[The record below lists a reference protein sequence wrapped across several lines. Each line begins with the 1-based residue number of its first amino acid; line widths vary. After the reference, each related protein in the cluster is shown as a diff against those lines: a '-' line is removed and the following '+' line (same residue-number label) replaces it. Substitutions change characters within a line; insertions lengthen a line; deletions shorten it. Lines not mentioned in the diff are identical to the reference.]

1 MAWSFKKLFDVL
13 IGSQVL
19 RGCLFGASGNS
30 ATAFTRDPRVPNLW
44 WVNVGANDSIA
55 RGLQLNNISG
65 QLPSIRI
72 PHLLNTST

>member
-1 MAWSFKKLFDVL
+1 MAVSFKKLFDVL

-44 WVNVGANDSIA
+44 WVNVGANDCIA
-55 RGLQLNNISG
+55 REQHPNNIAG
-65 QLPSIRI
+65 QPPSIRI
-72 PHLLNTST
+72 LHSLNTST

>member
-1 MAWSFKKLFDVL
+1 MAVSFKKLFDVL

-44 WVNVGANDSIA
+44 WVNVGANRLYLTVS
-55 RGLQLNNISG
+55 LESNIQIIS
-65 QLPSIRI
+65 PAPR
-72 PHLLNTST
+72 